1 MILVMN
7 KHQRSIWKKYFGD
20 MFTEKQANEA
30 VKREDPTELTQ
41 EELNYLVEDYE
52 NIEIQYSTSK
62 RCSKEL
68 KEVLDFFSESN
79 KTGLGIVGE
88 HGKISE

>member
-1 MILVMN
+1 MN
-7 KHQRSIWKKYFGD
+7 KHQKQTWQRFFSD
-20 MFTEKQANEA
+20 MLTQKQANHA
-30 VKREDPTELTQ
+30 FKSEDPKELTQ
-41 EELNYLVEDYE
+41 EELNNLVEDYE

-68 KEVLDFFSESN
+68 KEVLDSFSESN